1 MSEELKKHTPKEKP
15 SGSSGDFTGAD
26 SEPTG
31 TVMVGSGVYLEN
43 LPVCGMTV
51 KQVRD
56 KFADRMD
63 IAPEADAFI
72 DGKQATPD
80 TVLKVGNSLRF
91 AHKAGEKG

>member
-1 MSEELKKHTPKEKP
+1 MSEELKKHTQKEIKP
-15 SGSSGDFTGAD
+15 GGSGDFDAAPQQD
-26 SEPTG
+26 QS
-31 TVMVGSGVYLEN
+31 VIVGSGVYLEK

-63 IAPEADAFI
+63 IAPEADAYI
-72 DGKQATPD
+72 DGKAVPPE
-80 TVLKVGNSLRF
+80 TVLKVGDSLRF